1 MRKFALATLSA
12 VMLLIFGSGTVFAA
26 PPFHDVIHDSGQDD
40 DFCGTGQ
47 TVQVTVDGQIS
58 WKDDQGFGHLYRTYT
73 ANGVTVVE
81 TFSGGGKFT
90 WIDDGDGAYTVK
102 TVREGTTISLRY
114 FKGPTILIETGLMAF
129 LDHFDADDNFLGEDV
144 VVYGGPHPVATDLD
158 LYCETLIEAL
168 GI

>member
-1 MRKFALATLSA
+1 MRNFALATLSA

-26 PPFHDVIHDSGQDD
+26 PPFHDLIHDSGQDD

-90 WIDDGDGAYTVK
+90 WIDDGEGAIRRH
-102 TVREGTTISLRY
+102 VRG
-114 FKGPTILIETGLMAF
+114 GW
-129 LDHFDADDNFLGEDV
+129 
-144 VVYGGPHPVATDLD
+144 YGGARLAPNHGLD
-158 LYCETLIEAL
+158 DFVKNARR
-168 GI
+168 